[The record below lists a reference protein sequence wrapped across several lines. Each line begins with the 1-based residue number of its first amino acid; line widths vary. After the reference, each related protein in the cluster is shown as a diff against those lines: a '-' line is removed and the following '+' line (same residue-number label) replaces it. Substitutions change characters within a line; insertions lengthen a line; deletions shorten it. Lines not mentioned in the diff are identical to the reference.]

1 MIEQR
6 NKFTF
11 PAQAIR
17 KLGKIYEIVFRHW
30 TTGIAGNRDSWEKGH
45 KEGKPCDCP
54 SYPDFPKQQHR
65 EGEAEQS
72 LVVWVD

>member
-30 TTGIAGNRDSWEKGH
+30 TTGIAGNRDS
-45 KEGKPCDCP
+45 
-54 SYPDFPKQQHR
+54 
-65 EGEAEQS
+65 
-72 LVVWVD
+72 